1 MSGANADWRDRVQ
14 RTPRRASRPVDDPGA
29 RAPEPRT
36 VPAPEQ
42 HDGHHAECYACPVGA
57 AFASAAEAQPDA
69 RAHLLNAIHEL
80 IGVARAVLDAAD
92 SVVDQQRRTG
102 PPTDGVN
109 AAPDAAPERPSRVR
123 RIDIG

>member
-1 MSGANADWRDRVQ
+1 MSGASADWRDRVQ
-14 RTPRRASRPVDDPGA
+14 RSPRRAPRSFDGDTDTD
-29 RAPEPRT
+29 APRGEPT
-36 VPAPEQ
+36 PHE
-42 HDGHHAECYACPVGA
+42 HHAECYACPVGA

-102 PPTDGVN
+102 PTDDRR
-109 AAPDAAPERPSRVR
+109 AADDSAAARPSRVR